1 MVFGDFLLK
10 VTVIITLDWKVPG
23 KEALYNQKPG
33 NTQDMLVRN
42 KSNYME
48 MFLIPL
54 RLSSS
59 IKFFFL
65 KTNWQAHLEP
75 SQTSMIEPFAK
86 SSIVDV
92 WLCCKGASAI
102 LYWYFVLTTGRQESQ
117 LK

>member
-48 MFLIPL
+48 MFWIPL
-54 RLSSS
+54 RLNSS
-59 IKFFFL
+59 IKVFFQ
-65 KTNWQAHLEP
+65 KPIDRH
-75 SQTSMIEPFAK
+75 I
-86 SSIVDV
+86 
-92 WLCCKGASAI
+92 
-102 LYWYFVLTTGRQESQ
+102 
-117 LK
+117 